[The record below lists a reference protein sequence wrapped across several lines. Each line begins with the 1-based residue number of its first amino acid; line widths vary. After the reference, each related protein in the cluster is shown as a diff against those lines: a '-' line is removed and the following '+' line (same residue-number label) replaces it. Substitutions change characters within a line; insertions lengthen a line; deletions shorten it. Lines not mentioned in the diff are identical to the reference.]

1 MPQQPCSTR
10 NRLVV
15 QGKNCLVTKNLFG
28 NFFWQSVYCVLLV
41 FFASAKRLEARAAEL
56 TRLFSKHASIEDYGL
71 VVDQ

>member
-1 MPQQPCSTR
+1 
-10 NRLVV
+10 
-15 QGKNCLVTKNLFG
+15 VTKNLFG